1 MNIYDKLGE
10 KTSGIKARVIKKTDE
25 KHLKTAPAIFID
37 AKNRMDEAEARAE
50 HLENELVKSLGR
62 PTKLKLIEL
71 LNSHLQTRKLDLN
84 RVNELA
90 EHLALN
96 ELTTPIVVRPS
107 DTCKDKFEIIAG
119 HHRVEAFKQLGRTEI
134 EAIIRPMDDQEAQ
147 KRIFFDNLMA
157 PDLPDFER
165 YKGFAA
171 IRQRTGQSHN
181 ALAEEA
187 GISKTLVT
195 FLFAFEKLPRKA
207 LDLLEINPTLIGA
220 TAAQKI
226 ASLKADEDK
235 VVLGLEKIIAG
246 QLDQTKIIAFLKQDG
261 STKPVPQFVEHIV
274 KQGEQTI
281 CTLST
286 KSNKSITLTFGKNF
300 NAEDW
305 HQKLIAFIEKES
317 GSSLN

>member
-1 MNIYDKLGE
+1 MNIYDKLGA
-10 KTSGIKARVIKKTDE
+10 KTSGIKAREIKKTDE
-25 KHLKTAPAIFID
+25 KHLKTAPAMFID

-107 DTCKDKFEIIAG
+107 DTSKDKFEIIAG

-134 EAIIRPMDDQEAQ
+134 EAIIRPMDDQEAE

-157 PDLPDFER
+157 PDLPDFEK
-165 YKGFAA
+165 YKGFSA
-171 IRQRTGQSHN
+171 IRQRTGQSYD
-181 ALAEEA
+181 ALAKDA
-187 GISKTLVT
+187 GISKTLVV
-195 FLFAFEKLPRKA
+195 FYFAFEKLPPRAKE
-207 LDLLEINPTLIGA
+207 LLEKHPNLIGSA
-220 TAAQKI
+220 AAQKI

-235 VVLGLEKIIAG
+235 LILGLEKIIAG
-246 QLDQTKIIAFLKQDG
+246 ELDQKSVVAFLKKNEFLQNE
-261 STKPVPQFVEHIV
+261 SQKIEHVI
-274 KQGEQTI
+274 KRGEHSI
-281 CTLST
+281 CTIQN
-286 KSNKSITLTFGKNF
+286 KSNKTFTLNFHKGFDSPEWHHRLVDLIEREVGKN
-300 NAEDW
+300 
-305 HQKLIAFIEKES
+305 
-317 GSSLN
+317 